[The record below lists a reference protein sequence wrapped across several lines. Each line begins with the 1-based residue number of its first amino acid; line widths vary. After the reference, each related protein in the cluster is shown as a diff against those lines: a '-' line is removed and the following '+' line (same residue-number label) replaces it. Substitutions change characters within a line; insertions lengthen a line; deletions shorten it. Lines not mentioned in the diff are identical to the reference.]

1 MKWLWLIGIIGLS
14 HRIEAQGS
22 IDLGEPLAKIELVQ
36 MDLLSLDTRDQ
47 IFISR
52 ENGDIFLFDPNGT
65 QLNFFSPPRQA
76 RLQQLEASW
85 TVNIFSFS
93 TDLQEYRIL
102 DRFLNPLIEKT
113 LVGDE
118 IGLPKAATL
127 GNNNVIWVWDESDL
141 RLKSLNYLQ
150 NKIIQSQPLNLIL
163 EAEDLTILEIREI
176 KNRVFVNI
184 PESGIYIFDNQGNFV
199 QKVPV
204 RTGQRLCIYKE
215 RIFWFDE
222 GRLKGYSIQNR
233 EELDYGKVPVQSAHS
248 LQIGQE
254 ILVIQ
259 STSGIQVFNLPE
271 LLKQLR

>member
-1 MKWLWLIGIIGLS
+1 MKWLWLIGILGLS

-22 IDLGEPLAKIELVQ
+22 IDLGEPIAKIELTQ
-36 MDLLSLDTRDQ
+36 IDLVSLDTRDQ
-47 IFISR
+47 IFIGR
-52 ENGDIFLFDPNGT
+52 ENGDIFLFDQNGK
-65 QLNFFSPPRQA
+65 QLNFFSPSRQA

-102 DRFLNPLIEKT
+102 DRFLNPLIEKN

-163 EAEDLTILEIREI
+163 EEEDLNVLEIREI
-176 KNRVFVNI
+176 KNRVFINI
-184 PESGIYIFDNQGNFV
+184 PKSGIYIFDNQGNFI

-204 RTGQRLCIYKE
+204 QVYQRLCIYKD
-215 RIFWFDE
+215 RIFWLE
-222 GRLKGYSIQNR
+222 NGSLRAYSIQGR
-233 EELDYGKVPVQSAHS
+233 GESDFGKISVESANS
-248 LQIGQE
+248 LHIGQE

-259 STSGIQVFNLPE
+259 SRVGIQVFNLPE
-271 LLKQLR
+271 LLKKLK

>member
-1 MKWLWLIGIIGLS
+1 MKWLWWIVIFGLS
-14 HRIEAQGS
+14 QPIKAQSIIE
-22 IDLGEPLAKIELVQ
+22 LGEPIAKI
-36 MDLLSLDTRDQ
+36 DLSQTDLISLDTRDQ

-52 ENGDIFLFDPNGT
+52 ENGDIFLFDPNGK
-65 QLNFFSPPRQA
+65 QQNFFSPPRQA

-93 TDLQEYRIL
+93 ADLQEYRIL
-102 DRFLNPLIEKT
+102 DRFLNPLVEKN
-113 LVGDE
+113 LISDE
-118 IGLPKAATL
+118 IRLPKAATL
-127 GNNNVIWVWDESDL
+127 GNNNVIWIWDESDL
-141 RLKSLNYLQ
+141 TLKSLNYLQ

-163 EAEDLTILEIREI
+163 EAENLNVMEIREV
-176 KNRVFVNI
+176 KNRVFMNI
-184 PESGIYIFDNQGNFV
+184 PGSGIYIFDNQGNFM

-204 RTGQRLCIYKE
+204 QTGQRLCIYKE

-222 GRLKGYSIQNR
+222 GRLKGYSIQNQ

-259 STSGIQVFNLPE
+259 STTGIQVFNLPE

>member
-1 MKWLWLIGIIGLS
+1 MKWLWLIGILGLS

-22 IDLGEPLAKIELVQ
+22 IDLGVPLAKIELSQ
-36 MDLLSLDTRDQ
+36 IDLVSLDTRDQ

-52 ENGDIFLFDPNGT
+52 ENGDVLLFTPHGK

-113 LVGDE
+113 LVGEE

-163 EAEDLTILEIREI
+163 EEEDLNVLEIREI
-176 KNRVFVNI
+176 KNRVFMNI
-184 PESGIYIFDNQGNFV
+184 PESGVYIFDNQGNFI

-204 RTGQRLCIYKE
+204 QVHQRLCIFKD
-215 RIFWFDE
+215 RIFWLE
-222 GRLKGYSIQNR
+222 KGGLRAYSIQGR
-233 EELDYGKVPVQSAHS
+233 GEEDFGKISTESAHS
-248 LQIGQE
+248 LHIGQE
-254 ILVIQ
+254 IIVIQ
-259 STSGIQVFNLPE
+259 SLNGIQVFPLPE
-271 LLKQLR
+271 GLKKLK